1 MNEKNKPQG
10 FNLGLPLDVESI
22 TDNCSDLDRLTDP
35 RKYLH
40 GDSSPII
47 TDDDIAQMMLIPDRN
62 FADSYEAANLHLK
75 ALGLMPIWSKSD
87 YARVQLY
94 KWQLATWNSYLE
106 VTK

>member
-35 RKYLH
+35 RKY
-40 GDSSPII
+40 
-47 TDDDIAQMMLIPDRN
+47 AQMMLIPDRN